1 MKWPKKRDPETEAA
15 CLEYLQRMVK
25 ECRSEADYI
34 EQFLPSPDNLEDIE
48 EMVDEIKGDLMRMAA
63 EANIVRHLVYYR
75 RQWEEERNKPQ
86 EGSDNLSQPQP

>member
-34 EQFLPSPDNLEDIE
+34 EQFLPSPDNLEDVE

-75 RQWEEERNKPQ
+75 RQWEEERRSCSAVANDPQ
-86 EGSDNLSQPQP
+86 DS